1 VPAELI
7 SRTLP
12 EIPVLARQRAAY
24 GLVKID
30 AVIDEHGAVKSV
42 KVVAGDPILGGAAK
56 SAVLTWKYKPATLND
71 QPIASE
77 AKIQINFAARK

>member
-1 VPAELI
+1 MAAELI

-12 EIPVLARQRAAY
+12 AIPVLARQRSVY
-24 GLVKID
+24 GLVKIE

-42 KVVAGDPILGGAAK
+42 KVVAGDPILGAAAK
-56 SAVLTWKYKPATLND
+56 SAVLTWKYRAATLND

-77 AKIQINFAARK
+77 AKIQIDFKDRK